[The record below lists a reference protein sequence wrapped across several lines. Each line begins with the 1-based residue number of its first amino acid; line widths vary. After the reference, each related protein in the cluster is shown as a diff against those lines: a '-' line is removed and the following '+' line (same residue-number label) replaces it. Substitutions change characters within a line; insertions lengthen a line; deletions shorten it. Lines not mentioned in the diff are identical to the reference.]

1 MTDQT
6 SRPRARAGERTPER
20 TEEIAAPKVAPRP
33 DPVPQPEDA
42 TDTPSPRA
50 AADKPSWR
58 ARLLMFS
65 LPIVLLAAGGWYWL
79 NSGGSV
85 STDNAYVQMDK
96 VSVAAEVGGRIT
108 EVAVRDGDEVT
119 AGQLLFRIDGEP
131 YRLSVAQATA
141 AIDAAQV
148 QVGNL
153 SASARTSTVDIA
165 AAREDVAFAEVNFR
179 RQAALMEKGFT
190 TKAAYDASRHAV
202 TQARERVRQAE
213 AAADEART
221 KLAAGPSSGVNPQV
235 EAARV
240 QRAQAEVNLSRTEVR
255 APSAGRV
262 AQSDRLQIGQ
272 MMVAGLPAVTLVDTA
287 HPWVEA
293 NFKETDLAH
302 MRVGQRAEIRFDA
315 YPGLKVRGHV
325 LTIGAGTGSEFS
337 VLPAQN
343 ATGNWVK
350 VTQRVPVRIAFDEK
364 PARAM
369 IAGLSADVRVFT
381 ADK

>member
-1 MTDQT
+1 MDQLAPT
-6 SRPRARAGERTPER
+6 RADAEAAAPPK
-20 TEEIAAPKVAPRP
+20 AAPKA
-33 DPVPQPEDA
+33 DPVPPPAAE
-42 TDTPSPRA
+42 A
-50 AADKPSWR
+50 AAKPGWR
-58 ARLLMFS
+58 TRLLMFG
-65 LPIVLLAAGGWYWL
+65 LPALLVAGGAGWWL
-79 NSGGSV
+79 LSGGSV

-108 EVAVRDGDEVT
+108 EVAVRDGQQV
-119 AGQLLFRIDGEP
+119 AKGQLLFRIDGEP
-131 YRLSVAQATA
+131 YALSVAQATA

-148 QVGNL
+148 EVGNL
-153 SASARTSTVDIA
+153 SASANTSNVDIA
-165 AAREDVAFAEVNFR
+165 AAREEVKFAQVNFD

-190 TKAAYDASRHAV
+190 TRAAYDAARHALA
-202 TQARERVRQAE
+202 QARERIRQAE
-213 AAADEART
+213 AAAVEART
-221 KLAAGPSSGVNPQV
+221 KLAAGPSSGLNPEVQ
-235 EAARV
+235 AARV
-240 QRAQAEVNLSRTEVR
+240 QRAQAEVNLARTTVR

-262 AQSDRLQIGQ
+262 AQADRLQVGQ
-272 MMVAGLPAVTLVDTA
+272 AMVAGLPALTLVDTA

-293 NFKETDLAH
+293 NFKETDLAD

-315 YPGLKVRGHV
+315 YPGLTVRGHV

-369 IAGLSADVRVFT
+369 IAGLSAEVTVFT
-381 ADK
+381 GGGTVAGE

>member
-1 MTDQT
+1 MDQLSPT
-6 SRPRARAGERTPER
+6 RP
-20 TEEIAAPKVAPRP
+20 APDETKVAPKA
-33 DPVPQPEDA
+33 DPLPPASPATATEQKDA
-42 TDTPSPRA
+42 P
-50 AADKPSWR
+50 KWR
-58 ARLLMFS
+58 TRLLMFG
-65 LPIVLLAAGGWYWL
+65 LPALLIAGGAGWWL
-79 NSGGSV
+79 TSGGSV

-108 EVAVRDGDEVT
+108 EVAVRDGQQVA

-131 YRLSVAQATA
+131 YALSVAQANA

-148 QVGNL
+148 DVGNL
-153 SASARTSTVDIA
+153 AASARTSSVDIA
-165 AAREDVAFAEVNFR
+165 AAREDVAFAEVNFQ

-190 TKAAYDASRHAV
+190 TRAAYDASRHAV
-202 TQARERVRQAE
+202 AQARERVRQAE
-213 AAADEART
+213 AAAAEART
-221 KLAAGPSSGVNPQV
+221 KLAAGPTSGVNPQV

-240 QRAQAEVNLSRTEVR
+240 QRSQAEVNLARTTVR

-262 AQSDRLQIGQ
+262 AQADRLQVGQ

-293 NFKETDLAH
+293 NFKETDLAN
-302 MRVGQRAEIRFDA
+302 MRVGQRAEVRFDA

-364 PARAM
+364 PSREM
-369 IAGLSADVRVFT
+369 IAGLSAEVRVFT
-381 ADK
+381 GGGAVTGK

>member
-1 MTDQT
+1 MDQLSPT
-6 SRPRARAGERTPER
+6 RPKAEN
-20 TEEIAAPKVAPRP
+20 AAPPKAAPP
-33 DPVPQPEDA
+33 KTAPQADPLPAPA
-42 TDTPSPRA
+42 TTADTAPKA
-50 AADKPSWR
+50 SWR
-58 ARLLMFS
+58 TRLLMFG
-65 LPIVLLAAGGWYWL
+65 LPALLVAGGAGWWL
-79 NSGGSV
+79 TSGGSV

-108 EVAVRDGDEVT
+108 EVAVRDGQQV
-119 AGQLLFRIDGEP
+119 AKGQLLFRIDGEP
-131 YRLSVAQATA
+131 YALSVAQATA
-141 AIDAAQV
+141 AIDAAEV
-148 QVGNL
+148 EIGNL
-153 SASARTSTVDIA
+153 AASANTSSVDIA
-165 AAREDVAFAEVNFR
+165 AAREDVKFAEVTFQ

-190 TKAAYDASRHAV
+190 TKAAYDAARHALSL
-202 TQARERVRQAE
+202 AREQVRQAE
-213 AAADEART
+213 AAATEART
-221 KLAAGPSSGVNPQV
+221 RLAAGPSSGINPQV

-240 QRAQAEVNLSRTEVR
+240 QRSQAEVNLGRTTVR

-293 NFKETDLAH
+293 NFKETDLAD
-302 MRVGQRAEIRFDA
+302 MRVGQRAEISFDA

-364 PARAM
+364 PSRDM

-381 ADK
+381 GGGTVAGK

>member
-1 MTDQT
+1 MEQLSPTRPT
-6 SRPRARAGERTPER
+6 SEDVQ
-20 TEEIAAPKVAPRP
+20 AAPKA
-33 DPVPQPEDA
+33 DPLPA
-42 TDTPSPRA
+42 ANTA
-50 AADKPSWR
+50 AAAPATKDAPKWR
-58 ARLLMFS
+58 TRVLMFG
-65 LPIVLLAAGGWYWL
+65 LPALMIAAGGWFWL
-79 NSGGSV
+79 TSGGSV

-108 EVAVRDGDEVT
+108 EVAVRDGQQVA

-131 YRLSVAQATA
+131 YALDVAQATA

-148 QVGNL
+148 EVGNL
-153 SASARTSTVDIA
+153 SASAATSTVDIA
-165 AAREDVAFAEVNFR
+165 AAREDVKFAEVNFA

-190 TKAAYDASRHAV
+190 TRAAYDASRHAV
-202 TQARERVRQAE
+202 SQARERVRQAQ
-213 AAADEART
+213 AAAAEART

-240 QRAQAEVNLSRTEVR
+240 QRSQAEVNLGRTTVR
-255 APSAGRV
+255 APSGGRV

-293 NFKETDLAH
+293 NFKETDLAD
-302 MRVGQRAEIRFDA
+302 MRAGQRAEVTFDA

-325 LTIGAGTGSEFS
+325 LVIGAGTGSEFS

-350 VTQRVPVRIAFDEK
+350 VTQRVPVKIAFDEK
-364 PARAM
+364 PSREM

-381 ADK
+381 DGGAVTGK

>member
-1 MTDQT
+1 MAQLSTT
-6 SRPRARAGERTPER
+6 TPAKA
-20 TEEIAAPKVAPRP
+20 EEAKPPKAAPKA
-33 DPVPQPEDA
+33 DPVPAPQPAAVTDA
-42 TDTPSPRA
+42 AT
-50 AADKPSWR
+50 KPTWR
-58 ARLLMFS
+58 TRLLMFG
-65 LPIVLLAAGGWYWL
+65 LPALLIAGGAGWWL
-79 NSGGSV
+79 TSGGSV

-96 VSVAAEVGGRIT
+96 VSIAAEVGGRIT
-108 EVAVRDGDEVT
+108 EVAVKDGQDVT

-131 YRLSVAQATA
+131 YRLNVAQATA

-148 QVGNL
+148 EVGNL
-153 SASARTSTVDIA
+153 SASANTSAVDIA
-165 AAREDVAFAEVNFR
+165 AAREDVKFAEVTFG

-190 TKAAYDASRHAV
+190 TKAAYDAARHAV
-202 TQARERVRQAE
+202 SQARERVRQAE
-213 AAADEART
+213 AAAAEARV
-221 KLAAGPSSGVNPQV
+221 KLAAGPSSGINPQV

-240 QRAQAEVNLSRTEVR
+240 QRAQAQVNLGRTEVR

-293 NFKETDLAH
+293 NFKETDLAD
-302 MRVGQRAEIRFDA
+302 MRVGQRAEISFDA
-315 YPGLKVRGHV
+315 YPGLKIRGHV

-350 VTQRVPVRIAFDEK
+350 VTQRVPVKIAFDEK
-364 PARAM
+364 PTRDM

-381 ADK
+381 GSGAVTGK

>member
-1 MTDQT
+1 MDQLSPT
-6 SRPRARAGERTPER
+6 RPTAEDAAPARAPKADPLPPTAPPVAADPALKPAWRARA
-20 TEEIAAPKVAPRP
+20 
-33 DPVPQPEDA
+33 
-42 TDTPSPRA
+42 
-50 AADKPSWR
+50 
-58 ARLLMFS
+58 LMFG
-65 LPIVLLAAGGWYWL
+65 LPALLIAAGGWYWL
-79 NSGGSV
+79 TSGGSV

-108 EVAVRDGDEVT
+108 EVAVRDGQLVEK
-119 AGQLLFRIDGEP
+119 GQLLFRIDGEP
-131 YRLSVAQATA
+131 YRLNVAQATA

-148 QVGNL
+148 EVGNL
-153 SASARTSTVDIA
+153 SASANTSSVDIA
-165 AAREDVAFAEVNFR
+165 AAREDVAFAQVNFS

-190 TKAAYDASRHAV
+190 TRAAYDASRHAV
-202 TQARERVRQAE
+202 SQARERVRQAE
-213 AAADEART
+213 AAAVEARA
-221 KLAAGPSSGVNPQV
+221 KLAAGPASGVNPQV

-240 QRAQAEVNLSRTEVR
+240 QRAQAEVDLNRTEVR
-255 APSAGRV
+255 SPSAGRV

-293 NFKETDLAH
+293 NFKETDLAA
-302 MRVGQRAEIRFDA
+302 MRIGQRAEITFDA
-315 YPGLKVRGHV
+315 YPGLTVLGHV

-350 VTQRVPVRIAFDEK
+350 VTQRVPVKIAFDEK
-364 PARAM
+364 PAREM

-381 ADK
+381 SGGAVAGK

>member
-1 MTDQT
+1 MDPLSP
-6 SRPRARAGERTPER
+6 SRTAEKPSA
-20 TEEIAAPKVAPRP
+20 EEANPKRAPKA
-33 DPVPQPEDA
+33 DPVPPPA
-42 TDTPSPRA
+42 VA
-50 AADKPSWR
+50 AATGTDRRTAPSWR
-58 ARLLMFS
+58 TRLVMFG
-65 LPIVLLAAGGWYWL
+65 LPVLLVAAGATYWL
-79 NSGGSV
+79 TSGGSV

-108 EVAVRDGDEVT
+108 EVAVRDGQQVA

-131 YRLSVAQATA
+131 YALTVAQANA
-141 AIDAAQV
+141 AIDAAKV
-148 QVGNL
+148 EVGNL
-153 SASARTSTVDIA
+153 SASANTSTVDIA
-165 AAREDVAFAEVNFR
+165 AAREDVAFAQVNYD

-190 TKAAYDASRHAV
+190 TKAAYDASRHALQ
-202 TQARERVRQAE
+202 QARERVRQVE
-213 AAADEART
+213 AAAVEART
-221 KLAAGPSSGVNPQV
+221 KLATGGTGVNPQV

-240 QRAQAEVNLSRTEVR
+240 QRAQAQVNLGRTEIR
-255 APSAGRV
+255 APSAGRI
-262 AQSDRLQIGQ
+262 AQSDRLQVGQ

-287 HPWVEA
+287 RPWVEA

-315 YPGLKVRGHV
+315 YPGLRVRGHV

-364 PARAM
+364 PSRDM
-369 IAGLSADVRVFT
+369 IAGLSADVTVYT
-381 ADK
+381 ADGAVAGK

>member
-1 MTDQT
+1 MTDQIAPA
-6 SRPRARAGERTPER
+6 RPAAEAPHSEAAA
-20 TEEIAAPKVAPRP
+20 IARP
-33 DPVPQPEDA
+33 DPVPARTETGTETGAEAKDA
-42 TDTPSPRA
+42 P
-50 AADKPSWR
+50 KWR
-58 ARLLMFS
+58 TRLLMIS
-65 LPIVLLAAGGWYWL
+65 VPLALIAAGGWTWL
-79 NSGGSV
+79 TSGGSV

-108 EVAVRDGDEVT
+108 EVAVRDGQQVA

-131 YRLSVAQATA
+131 YALTVAQANA

-148 QVGNL
+148 ELGNL
-153 SASARTSTVDIA
+153 SASAATSTVDIA
-165 AAREDVAFAEVNFR
+165 AAREDVAFAQVNFE
-179 RQAALMEKGFT
+179 RQAALMDKGFT

-213 AAADEART
+213 AAAAEART

-240 QRAQAEVNLSRTEVR
+240 QRSQAEVNLGRTEVR
-255 APSAGRV
+255 APSAGRI
-262 AQSDRLQIGQ
+262 AQSDRLQVGQ
-272 MMVAGLPAVTLVDTA
+272 MMVAGLPAVTLVDTG

-293 NFKETDLAH
+293 NFKETDLAD
-302 MRVGQRAEIRFDA
+302 MRVGQRAEISFDA

-364 PARAM
+364 PSRDM
-369 IAGLSADVRVFT
+369 IAGLSADVRVIT
-381 ADK
+381 K

>member
-1 MTDQT
+1 MDQLSP
-6 SRPRARAGERTPER
+6 SRPKA
-20 TEEIAAPKVAPRP
+20 EEAAAPMAAPKPDPLPSPTAEVAPK
-33 DPVPQPEDA
+33 A
-42 TDTPSPRA
+42 
-50 AADKPSWR
+50 SWR
-58 ARLLMFS
+58 ARVLMFG
-65 LPIVLLAAGGWYWL
+65 LPALLIAGGAGWWL
-79 NSGGSV
+79 TSGGSV

-108 EVAVRDGDEVT
+108 EVAVRDGQQVA

-131 YRLSVAQATA
+131 YALNVAQATA

-148 QVGNL
+148 EVGNL
-153 SASARTSTVDIA
+153 SASANTSSVDIA
-165 AAREDVAFAEVNFR
+165 AAREDVKFAQVTFD

-190 TKAAYDASRHAV
+190 TKAAYDASRHALQ
-202 TQARERVRQAE
+202 QARESVRQAE
-213 AAADEART
+213 AAAAEART
-221 KLAAGPSSGVNPQV
+221 KLAAGPSSGINPQV

-240 QRAQAEVNLSRTEVR
+240 QRSQAQVNLGRTTVR

-293 NFKETDLAH
+293 NFKETDLAN
-302 MRVGQRAEIRFDA
+302 MRVGQRAEISFDA
-315 YPGLKVRGHV
+315 YPGVKVRGHV

-364 PARAM
+364 PARDM
-369 IAGLSADVRVFT
+369 IAGLSADVKVFT
-381 ADK
+381 DR

>member
-1 MTDQT
+1 MDQQ
-6 SRPRARAGERTPER
+6 SPARPRNADDPAPPP
-20 TEEIAAPKVAPRP
+20 AAPRSDPPPSALNEAP
-33 DPVPQPEDA
+33 
-42 TDTPSPRA
+42 
-50 AADKPSWR
+50 DKPGWH
-58 ARLLMFS
+58 ARLLMFGV
-65 LPIVLLAAGGWYWL
+65 PALLVTAGGWYWL
-79 NSGGSV
+79 TSGGSV

-108 EVAVRDGDEVT
+108 EVAVHDGQEVA
-119 AGQLLFRIDGEP
+119 AGQLLFRIDGES

-148 QVGNL
+148 ELGNL
-153 SASARTSTVDIA
+153 AASARTSGVDIA
-165 AAREDVAFAEVNFR
+165 AAREDVAFAEVNFE

-190 TKAAYDASRHAV
+190 TKAAYDSSRHAV
-202 TQARERVRQAE
+202 TQARERVRQAKAV
-213 AAADEART
+213 AAEART
-221 KLAAGPSSGVNPQV
+221 KLAAGPASGVNPQI

-240 QRAQAEVNLSRTEVR
+240 QRAQAAVNLGRTEVR
-255 APSAGRV
+255 APSAGRI
-262 AQSDRLQIGQ
+262 AQSDRLQVGQ

-293 NFKETDLAH
+293 NFKETDLAD
-302 MRVGQRAEIRFDA
+302 MRVGQAADIRFDA
-315 YPGLKVRGHV
+315 YPGLKIRGHV

-364 PARAM
+364 PARDM
-369 IAGLSADVRVFT
+369 IAGLSADVTVHT
-381 ADK
+381 ADGATKAK

>member
-1 MTDQT
+1 MDQL
-6 SRPRARAGERTPER
+6 SPPRPAADGTK
-20 TEEIAAPKVAPRP
+20 AAPQA
-33 DPVPQPEDA
+33 DPVPP
-42 TDTPSPRA
+42 PA
-50 AADKPSWR
+50 AATAPATPDAPKWR
-58 ARLLMFS
+58 TRLLMFG
-65 LPIVLLAAGGWYWL
+65 LPALLIAGGAGWWL
-79 NSGGSV
+79 TSGGSV

-108 EVAVRDGDEVT
+108 EVAVRDGQQVA

-131 YRLSVAQATA
+131 YALNVAQANA

-148 QVGNL
+148 EVGNL
-153 SASARTSTVDIA
+153 AASARTSSVDIA
-165 AAREDVAFAEVNFR
+165 AAREDVAFAEVNFE

-190 TKAAYDASRHAV
+190 TRAAYDASRHAV
-202 TQARERVRQAE
+202 AQARERVRQAE
-213 AAADEART
+213 AAAAEART
-221 KLAAGPSSGVNPQV
+221 KLAAGPASGVNPQI

-240 QRAQAEVNLSRTEVR
+240 QRSQAQVNLARTTVR

-262 AQSDRLQIGQ
+262 AQADRLQVGQ

-293 NFKETDLAH
+293 NFKETDLAN
-302 MRVGQRAEIRFDA
+302 MRVGQRAEVTFDA

-364 PARAM
+364 PSREM
-369 IAGLSADVRVFT
+369 IAGLSAEVRVFT
-381 ADK
+381 GGGAVTGK

>member
-1 MTDQT
+1 MDQLSPT
-6 SRPRARAGERTPER
+6 RPASDDAK
-20 TEEIAAPKVAPRP
+20 AAPKADPLPPASAAVA
-33 DPVPQPEDA
+33 VDA
-42 TDTPSPRA
+42 KDAP
-50 AADKPSWR
+50 KWR
-58 ARLLMFS
+58 TRLLMFG
-65 LPIVLLAAGGWYWL
+65 LPAVLIAAGGWYWL
-79 NSGGSV
+79 TSGGSV

-108 EVAVRDGDEVT
+108 EVAVRDGQQVT
-119 AGQLLFRIDGEP
+119 AGQLLFRIDGEA
-131 YRLSVAQATA
+131 YALSVAQATA
-141 AIDAAQV
+141 AIDAAEV
-148 QVGNL
+148 EIGNL
-153 SASARTSTVDIA
+153 SASANTSTVDIA
-165 AAREDVAFAEVNFR
+165 AAREDVSFAEVNFA

-202 TQARERVRQAE
+202 SQARERVRQAQ
-213 AAADEART
+213 AAAAEART
-221 KLAAGPSSGVNPQV
+221 KLAAGPASGVNPQV

-240 QRAQAEVNLSRTEVR
+240 QRSQAQVNLGRTTVR

-293 NFKETDLAH
+293 NFKETDLAD
-302 MRVGQRAEIRFDA
+302 MRVGQRAEVSFDA

-364 PARAM
+364 PSREM

-381 ADK
+381 SGGAVAGK

>member
-1 MTDQT
+1 MDQLSP
-6 SRPRARAGERTPER
+6 SRPKAEVTKPPP
-20 TEEIAAPKVAPRP
+20 AAPKA
-33 DPVPQPEDA
+33 DPLPPVLTEA
-42 TDTPSPRA
+42 E
-50 AADKPSWR
+50 ADKKPGWLP
-58 ARLLMFS
+58 RLLMIS
-65 LPIVLLAAGGWYWL
+65 LPVLMVAAGAVWWL
-79 NSGGSV
+79 TSGGSV

-108 EVAVRDGDEVT
+108 EVAVRDGQQVA

-131 YRLSVAQATA
+131 YALSVAEATA
-141 AIDAAQV
+141 AIDAAKV
-148 QVGNL
+148 EVGNL
-153 SASARTSTVDIA
+153 SASATTSSVDIA
-165 AAREDVAFAEVNFR
+165 AAREDVKFAEINFD

-190 TKAAYDASRHAV
+190 TRAAYDASRYAV
-202 TQARERVRQAE
+202 TQARERVRQTE
-213 AAADEART
+213 AAAAEART
-221 KLAAGPSSGVNPQV
+221 KLAAGPSSGINPQV

-240 QRAQAEVNLSRTEVR
+240 QRSQAEVNLGRTTVR

-272 MMVAGLPAVTLVDTA
+272 MMVAGLPAVTLVDTV

-293 NFKETDLAH
+293 NFKETDLAD
-302 MRVGQRAEIRFDA
+302 MRVGQRAEISFDA
-315 YPGLKVRGHV
+315 YPGVKVRGHV

-364 PARAM
+364 PARDM

-381 ADK
+381 R

>member
-1 MTDQT
+1 MDQLSP
-6 SRPRARAGERTPER
+6 SRPKAENAAPPKAAPPKTAPQADPLPAPATPAE
-20 TEEIAAPKVAPRP
+20 AAPKA
-33 DPVPQPEDA
+33 
-42 TDTPSPRA
+42 
-50 AADKPSWR
+50 SWR
-58 ARLLMFS
+58 TRLLMFG
-65 LPIVLLAAGGWYWL
+65 LPALLVAGGAGWWL
-79 NSGGSV
+79 TSGGSV

-108 EVAVRDGDEVT
+108 EVAVRDGQQV
-119 AGQLLFRIDGEP
+119 ARGQLLFRIDGEP
-131 YRLSVAQATA
+131 YALSVAQATA
-141 AIDAAQV
+141 AIDAAEV
-148 QVGNL
+148 EVGNL
-153 SASARTSTVDIA
+153 AASANTSSVDIA
-165 AAREDVAFAEVNFR
+165 AAREDVKFAEVTFQ

-190 TKAAYDASRHAV
+190 TKAAYDAARHALSL
-202 TQARERVRQAE
+202 AREQVRQAE
-213 AAADEART
+213 AAAAEART
-221 KLAAGPSSGVNPQV
+221 KLAAGPSSGINPQV

-240 QRAQAEVNLSRTEVR
+240 QRSQARVNLGRTTVR

-293 NFKETDLAH
+293 NFKETDLAD
-302 MRVGQRAEIRFDA
+302 MRVGQRAEISFDA
-315 YPGLKVRGHV
+315 YPDLRVRGHV

-364 PARAM
+364 PSRDM
-369 IAGLSADVRVFT
+369 IAGLSAEVRVFT
-381 ADK
+381 RDGAVSGK

>member
-1 MTDQT
+1 MTDQI
-6 SRPRARAGERTPER
+6 SRARPRA
-20 TEEIAAPKVAPRP
+20 EEIAAPKAAPRA
-33 DPVPQPEDA
+33 DPVPQGDPAPA
-42 TDTPSPRA
+42 TQA
-50 AADKPSWR
+50 AARDKPGWR
-58 ARLLMFS
+58 ARLLMFG
-65 LPIVLLAAGGWYWL
+65 LPVLLLAAGGWYWL
-79 NSGGSV
+79 TSGGSV

-108 EVAVRDGDEVT
+108 EVAVRDGDQVV
-119 AGQLLFRIDGEP
+119 AGQLLFRIDAEP

-153 SASARTSTVDIA
+153 SASAQKSTVDIA
-165 AAREDVAFAEVNFR
+165 AAREDVAFAEINFQ
-179 RQAALMEKGFT
+179 RQAALMERGFT

-202 TQARERVRQAE
+202 TQARERVRQTE
-213 AAADEART
+213 AAAAEART
-221 KLAAGPSSGVNPQV
+221 KLAAGPSSGINPQV

-240 QRAQAEVNLSRTEVR
+240 QRAQAEVNLGRTEVR
-255 APSAGRV
+255 APGAGRI

-302 MRVGQRAEIRFDA
+302 MRAGQRAEIHFDA

-325 LTIGAGTGSEFS
+325 LTIGAGTGAEFS

-350 VTQRVPVRIAFDEK
+350 VTQRVPVRIALDEK
-364 PARAM
+364 PSRPM

-381 ADK
+381 KDR